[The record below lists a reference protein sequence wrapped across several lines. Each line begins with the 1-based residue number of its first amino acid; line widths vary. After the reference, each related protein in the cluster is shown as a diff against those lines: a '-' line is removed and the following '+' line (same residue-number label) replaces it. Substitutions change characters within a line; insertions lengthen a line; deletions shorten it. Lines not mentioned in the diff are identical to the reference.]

1 MKRRPIHASPGFGEN
16 ASQLLFDGLLNPQ
29 PIPPPREWTFP
40 LNETD
45 ICKSGDVDASYD
57 MERYRRDI
65 VEIGLRETW
74 NRICRWTLRNG
85 EDVNS
90 FLSVDR
96 FGELYEEGL
105 AIQDKSE
112 KKSSGQYYTPQDVAD
127 VMAEW
132 FARLDGDAVC
142 DVACG
147 VGNLVLAYFR
157 KIGREESIGILKRG
171 SLHLYDIDETAI
183 LICVTSIAVRY
194 GRECAGR
201 IHAFCCDFLDERVKL
216 PRDCKVISN
225 PPYATVKA
233 IPGRW
238 RKTDVVTSSKELYAA
253 FLEKTLR
260 QSRASVVITPYSF
273 IGGAK
278 FLPLRRIMNE
288 RCGFVVSFDNV
299 PGAIFSGRKHG
310 IFNSNM
316 GNSVRAAITVAE
328 SAERN
333 RGFRFS
339 PLIRF
344 KSREREKLLTC
355 DKLEAFIG
363 RERQLVTPTKT
374 MFAKCDRRLE
384 HILHAWSDK
393 SNATVKDLVAK
404 DGTWTLNVPSTC
416 RYFTVAVDRPL
427 SRKGQM
433 SIRLS
438 DEDTYW
444 YVMGMVNSSF
454 AYWHWRLY
462 DGGITYPSGLFLRMP
477 VFMDALSQED
487 LRFCRET
494 GREMMDCAG
503 SFVVRKANVGVQENV
518 KFPRTYRDRLNRRF
532 LDALGMNDDESV
544 FDIIHS
550 NMALE
555 ENT

>member
-1 MKRRPIHASPGFGEN
+1 MKRRPIHASSGFGEN

-29 PIPPPREWTFP
+29 PMPPPREWTFP

-45 ICKSGDVDASYD
+45 VCKSRDVDASYD

-65 VEIGLRETW
+65 VEMGLRETW

-85 EDVNS
+85 EDVNP

-112 KKSSGQYYTPQDVAD
+112 KKSSGQYYTPQDIAD

-132 FARLDGDAVC
+132 FARLDGSAIC

-157 KIGREESIGILKRG
+157 KIGREKSIDILKRG

-194 GRECAGR
+194 GRECVGR
-201 IHAFCCDFLDERVKL
+201 IHVFCCDFLDERVKL

-278 FLPLRRIMNE
+278 FLPLRLVMNE

-299 PGAIFSGRKHG
+299 PGAIFNGRKHG

-328 SAERN
+328 SAKRN

-355 DKLEAFIG
+355 NRLEAFIG

-384 HILHAWSDK
+384 HILHAWTDK

-404 DGTWTLNVPSTC
+404 DGAWTLNVPNTC
-416 RYFTVAVDRPL
+416 RYFTVAVDNPL

-438 DEDTYW
+438 DEDAYW

-462 DGGITYPSGLFLRMP
+462 DGGITYPSGLFLQMP

-487 LRFCRET
+487 MDFCRET
-494 GREMMDCAG
+494 GREMMDCAQ

-532 LDALGMNDDESV
+532 LDALGIKDDESI